1 MLYRNLRLRVGFGA
15 TAADRRHEQA
25 SDAKKLRPITDG
37 ASAQHHYYWPEQG
50 RGGA

>member
-25 SDAKKLRPITDG
+25 SAAERLRPITDG